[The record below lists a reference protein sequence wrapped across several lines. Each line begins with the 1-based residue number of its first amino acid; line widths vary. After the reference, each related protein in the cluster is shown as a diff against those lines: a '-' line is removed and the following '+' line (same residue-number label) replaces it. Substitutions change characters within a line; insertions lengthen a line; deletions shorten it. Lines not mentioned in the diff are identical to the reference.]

1 MLDVWLQVA
10 EFRLSVLEG
19 LRAGLG
25 SGKDQE
31 KETEKD
37 PNPRKWS
44 APRAPRRCGCVQFLP
59 NAVFSFPV
67 YLIGR
72 SLGAGQTGEAAAL
85 TSITP
90 QESNS
95 KAVPGLYIGV
105 SMVGSLTVSKTNNTR
120 SVRMAKYNR

>member
-1 MLDVWLQVA
+1 MAPGCRVQA
-10 EFRLSVLEG
+10 ECFGGAPSWPGIRK
-19 LRAGLG
+19 R
-25 SGKDQE
+25 SGKRNRE
-31 KETEKD
+31 RSKPSEVERST
-37 PNPRKWS
+37 
-44 APRAPRRCGCVQFLP
+44 RARRCGCVQFLP

-105 SMVGSLTVSKTNNTR
+105 SMVGSLTVSKTNNTG